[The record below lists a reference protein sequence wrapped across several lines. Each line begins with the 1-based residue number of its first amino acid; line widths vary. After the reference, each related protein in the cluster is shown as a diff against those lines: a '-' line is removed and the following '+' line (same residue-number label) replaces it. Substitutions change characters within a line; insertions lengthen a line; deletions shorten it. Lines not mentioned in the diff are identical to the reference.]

1 MTLLLQG
8 YGLANNQEIVPF
20 EPGHLNELEL
30 RPTEVAY
37 LANIPKYFDN
47 LVGHAQPGTSW
58 TGIANGKVV
67 CCFGLRLLWR
77 GVAEAWLLPGI
88 GIERNPIAVLKNGR
102 RLMQEAM
109 YDLGVE
115 RLQIAVRAQNNTEIN
130 FAKALYFEVE
140 STMKR
145 YGPEGDDYFMMVRFD

>member
-20 EPGHLNELEL
+20 QPGHLNELEL
-30 RPTEVAY
+30 RPDELAY

-58 TGIANGKVV
+58 TGIANDKVV

-77 GVAEAWLLPGI
+77 GVAEAWLLPGV

-115 RLQIAVRAQNNTEIN
+115 RLQITVKVSNNTNVN